1 MPQVVL
7 TSIDLS
13 KNELQNARAHVLG
26 ADPGTP
32 SAGQFWYRSDT
43 GLLTFQ
49 NASVAIRLGRL
60 DQITA
65 PTAAVSMNSQL
76 VTNVLTPS
84 AGTDAANKAYVD
96 GIVGGGIAWKQPV
109 RVATT
114 VNGALATA
122 FANTQVVDGITLAT
136 GDRILIK
143 DQTTGAENG
152 IYTVNA
158 TGAPT
163 RATDSDSAAKLN
175 AAAAFVTLGTVNADS
190 AWTMTTDAV
199 TLNTTALVFVQFS
212 GLGQI
217 AAGAGLTK
225 TGNTLDVI
233 GVANRI
239 TVAADSV
246 DIASTYAGQAS
257 IVTLGTVATGVW
269 NGSVVTTPFGGTGV
283 ASPTANGILVGQGA
297 GVMTVVTGA
306 QFTVLRA
313 GAAGAPAFGAVNLDQ
328 AVAVTGTLPI
338 GNGGGYTSAATAKT
352 ALGFPTKFTSTVG
365 DGAAVAYVLT
375 HNLNTRDVQVSV
387 YRTASPWDVVIVDV
401 EMTTVNT
408 VTLRFAVAPAA
419 AAFSAVI
426 IG

>member
-32 SAGQFWYRSDT
+32 AAGQLWYRSDT

-49 NASVAIRLGRL
+49 NATIAVRLGRL

-76 VTNVLTPS
+76 DTNVLTPS

-96 GIVGGGIAWKQPV
+96 GLVGAGISWKTPV

-114 VNGALATA
+114 VNGAITTA
-122 FANTQVVDGITLAT
+122 FVNAAVVDGITLAT

-143 DQTTGAENG
+143 DQTAGAENG

-158 TGAPT
+158 SGSPT
-163 RATDSDSAAKLN
+163 RATDSDTAAKLN
-175 AAAAFVTLGTVNADS
+175 AAAAFVAVGTVNADS

-199 TLNTTALVFVQFS
+199 TLGTTALVFVQFS

-246 DIASTYAGQAS
+246 DIASTYAGQAT

-283 ASPTANGILVGQGA
+283 VSPTAAGVLIAQGA
-297 GVMTVVTGA
+297 SAMTVATSA
-306 QFTVLRA
+306 ANTVLRR
-313 GAAGAPAFGAVNLDQ
+313 GAAGDPAFGAVDISTAQ
-328 AVAVTGTLPI
+328 VTGTLPI

-365 DGAAVAYVLT
+365 DGTAVAYVLT
-375 HNLNTRDVQVSV
+375 HNLNTRDAQVSV
-387 YRTASPWDVVIVDV
+387 YRTATPFDVVIVDV

-408 VTLRFAVAPAA
+408 VTLRFAVAPAS